1 MVAKIF
7 TVSPIGFDGSLVA
20 VECDT
25 NKGLPGLQI
34 SGLGSKTIEEA
45 KHRVRSAINNSGLPF
60 IRKKIIINLAPAE
73 IPKNGTH
80 YDLPIALAILV
91 ASGQIRA
98 SETGSAI
105 FAGELSLDGSLRPI
119 RGGINIVQTAKNLG
133 YKDIFLPTA
142 NAQQASSIPGV
153 NVYGVESLKQLFLH
167 LKEEV
172 IIHKIK
178 PHSKK
183 PTGKKTPVPY
193 PSIDDV
199 IGQEQAKRA
208 LVIASAG
215 HHNILLKG
223 PPGTGKTMLAKTIT
237 SLLPELSPDEQIAVT
252 KLYNLTGYVDEKII
266 TKRPFRSPHHTTS
279 QVALIGGGP
288 SQKPGEISLAHTGVL
303 FLDELPE
310 FSRSA
315 IEALRQPME
324 DRLVQISRASGTVTY
339 PTNFMLVATMNNCPC
354 GHLGDSKKTCVC
366 SQQQIIN
373 YHKKLSGPILDR
385 IDLIINL
392 NKIDLSKSTKSS
404 LKKQH
409 YTVLNTILSAK
420 KKQEERFNSSIYYNS
435 SMTNVDIKKH
445 SQIEKTAEDFL
456 LQASEKLEL
465 NTRSYF
471 KIIKVAR
478 TIADLDDSPTIQVAH
493 VSEALQYRV

>member
-20 VECDT
+20 VECDA

-60 IRKKIIINLAPAE
+60 IKKKIIINLAPAE

-80 YDLPIALAILV
+80 YDLPIALAILMT
-91 ASGQIRA
+91 SGQLQAFETA
-98 SETGSAI
+98 SSV

-119 RGGINIVQTAKNLG
+119 RGGINIVQTAKDLG
-133 YKDIFLPTA
+133 YKNIFLPTA
-142 NAQQASSIPGV
+142 NAQQASSISNI
-153 NVYGVESLKQLFLH
+153 NVYGVDSLKQLFLH

-172 IIHKIK
+172 LINKVEHHPKELASI
-178 PHSKK
+178 
-183 PTGKKTPVPY
+183 KTPVPY
-193 PSIDDV
+193 PCIDDV
-199 IGQEQAKRA
+199 LGQEQAKRA

-223 PPGTGKTMLAKTIT
+223 PPGTGKTMLAKTII
-237 SLLPELSPDEQIAVT
+237 SLLPKLSPEEQIAVT
-252 KLYNLTGYVDEKII
+252 KLYNLTGYLGEKII
-266 TKRPFRSPHHTTS
+266 TERPFRSPHHTTS

-288 SQKPGEISLAHTGVL
+288 NQKPGEISLAHTGVL

-315 IEALRQPME
+315 LEALRQPME
-324 DRLVQISRASGTVTY
+324 DRLVQISRAQGTVVY
-339 PTNFMLVATMNNCPC
+339 PANFMLVATMNNCPC

-366 SQQQIIN
+366 SQQQISN

-385 IDLIINL
+385 VDLIINI
-392 NKIDLSKSTKSS
+392 NKIDLTKSAES
-404 LKKQH
+404 LQTKQH
-409 YTVLNTILSAK
+409 HTVLSSILSAK
-420 KKQEERFNSSIYYNS
+420 KKQENRFKSSIYYNS
-435 SMTNVDIKKH
+435 SMTNFDIKNLGK
-445 SQIEKTAEDFL
+445 IEKTAESFL
-456 LQASEKLEL
+456 TQATEKLEL
-465 NTRSYF
+465 NARSYF
-471 KIIKVAR
+471 KIIKIAR
-478 TIADLDDSPTIQVAH
+478 TIADLDNSPTVQIPH
-493 VSEALQYRV
+493 ISEALQYRI